1 MKTHLSG
8 LHTRFDKHFLQ
19 EMARATDIRNTRI
32 QFESYVTGHHVYK
45 GIWSPFIE
53 EEMLC
58 EVEPDNI
65 HDKYAIKV
73 LKDNTVVGHVP
84 RELSRY
90 CCLILNSGGQM
101 ESVVTGAR
109 ENKRGNGIG
118 P

>member
-1 MKTHLSG
+1 M
-8 LHTRFDKHFLQ
+8 
-19 EMARATDIRNTRI
+19 
-32 QFESYVTGHHVYK
+32 YK

-109 ENKRGNGIG
+109 ENKRGNGLEIPCRYKMKG
-118 P
+118 PARILTKVEPIINDLISRK